1 MQETGMSMS
10 DAEKTGSSFV
20 ETAMTGFQVVSDAA
34 GKVGAQAGQAGG
46 EALGHAQDVAHDAQD
61 RAASLASEVKDR
73 VTSGAQTQK
82 DQLADRLEDIAQAVH
97 RSGEQLVGHQDWI
110 AGLVER
116 GADEL
121 GALART
127 LRTNDLQS
135 IMGNL
140 GRLARQEPA
149 LFAGAS
155 LAAGFAL
162 ARVGRVAVAG
172 ASKADLPHAATATPE
187 ASDGNG

>member
-1 MQETGMSMS
+1 MSMS
-10 DAEKTGSSFV
+10 DTGKTGSGLV
-20 ETAMTGFQVVSDAA
+20 ETAMTGLQAAGDAA
-34 GKVGAQAGQAGG
+34 GKLGAQAGQAGG
-46 EALGHAQDVAHDAQD
+46 EALGHAQDVARDARD
-61 RAASLASEVKDR
+61 RAASLAGEVRDR
-73 VTSGAQTQK
+73 AASGAKIRK
-82 DQLADRLEDIAQAVH
+82 DQLADRLEDMAQAVH
-97 RSGEQLVGHQDWI
+97 RSGEQLEGHQDWI

-127 LRTNDLQS
+127 LRTSDLQG

-172 ASKADLPHAATATPE
+172 ASRTDLPQAAAAAPE
-187 ASDGNG
+187 ASDGSG

>member
-1 MQETGMSMS
+1 MS
-10 DAEKTGSSFV
+10 DTDKAGSGLV
-20 ETAMTGFQVVSDAA
+20 ETAMSGLQVVGNAA
-34 GKVGAQAGQAGG
+34 GQVGSQAGQAGTQ
-46 EALGHAQDVAHDAQD
+46 ALGHAQDVAQDAQA
-61 RAASLASEVKDR
+61 RAASLAGEVKDR
-73 VTSGAQTQK
+73 VASGAQTQK
-82 DQLADRLEDIAQAVH
+82 GQLADRLEDMAQAVH
-97 RSGEQLVGHQDWI
+97 RSGEQLEGHQDWI

-127 LRTNDLQS
+127 LRTDDLQG
-135 IMGNL
+135 ILGNL
-140 GRLARQEPA
+140 GRLAQQQPA

-172 ASKADLPHAATATPE
+172 ASKTDLPHVAATAPE

>member
-1 MQETGMSMS
+1 MSGP
-10 DAEKTGSSFV
+10 EKTGSGLV
-20 ETAMTGFQVVSDAA
+20 DTAMTGLQAASNAA
-34 GKVGAQAGQAGG
+34 GKLGAQAGQAGG
-46 EALGHAQDVAHDAQD
+46 EAVGHAQDFAHDAQD

-73 VTSGAQTQK
+73 VSSGAETQK
-82 DQLADRLEDIAQAVH
+82 GQLADRLEDIAQAVH

-127 LRTNDLQS
+127 LRTNDLQG

-140 GRLARQEPA
+140 GRMARQEPA

-172 ASKADLPHAATATPE
+172 ASKADLPHTATAAPE
-187 ASDGNG
+187 APDGNG

>member
-1 MQETGMSMS
+1 MS
-10 DAEKTGSSFV
+10 DTEKAKSGLAER
-20 ETAMTGFQVVSDAA
+20 AAAGFQAVSSAA
-34 GKVGAQAGQAGG
+34 GQVGSQAGQAGSQ
-46 EALGHAQDVAHDAQD
+46 ALGHAQDVAQDAQA
-61 RAASLASEVKDR
+61 RATSLAGEVKDR
-73 VTSGAQTQK
+73 VVSGAQTQ
-82 DQLADRLEDIAQAVH
+82 QNQIADRLEDMAQAVH
-97 RSGEQLVGHQDWI
+97 RSGEQLEGHQDWV

-127 LRTNDLQS
+127 LRTNDLQG
-135 IMGNL
+135 ILGNL
-140 GRLARQEPA
+140 GRLAQQQPA

-172 ASKADLPHAATATPE
+172 ASKADLPQIGAAAPE
-187 ASDGNG
+187 ASDGHG

>member
-1 MQETGMSMS
+1 MQGTGMSMS
-10 DAEKTGSSFV
+10 GTEKTGNGLV
-20 ETAMTGFQVVSDAA
+20 ETAMTGLQAASDAA
-34 GKVGAQAGQAGG
+34 GKVGVQAGQASS

-73 VTSGAQTQK
+73 VSSGAQTQK

-97 RSGEQLVGHQDWI
+97 RSGEQLEGHQDWI

-172 ASKADLPHAATATPE
+172 ASKTDLPHATTAAPE

>member
-1 MQETGMSMS
+1 MSMS
-10 DAEKTGSSFV
+10 GTEKTGSGLV
-20 ETAMTGFQVVSDAA
+20 ETAMTGLQAASDAA
-34 GKVGAQAGQAGG
+34 GKVGVQAGQAGS
-46 EALGHAQDVAHDAQD
+46 EALGHAQDVAHDAHD

-73 VTSGAQTQK
+73 VSSGAQTQK

-97 RSGEQLVGHQDWI
+97 RSGEQLEGHQDWI
-110 AGLVER
+110 SGLVER

-140 GRLARQEPA
+140 GRLARQEPT

-162 ARVGRVAVAG
+162 ARMGRVAVAG
-172 ASKADLPHAATATPE
+172 ASKTDLPHVTTAAPE